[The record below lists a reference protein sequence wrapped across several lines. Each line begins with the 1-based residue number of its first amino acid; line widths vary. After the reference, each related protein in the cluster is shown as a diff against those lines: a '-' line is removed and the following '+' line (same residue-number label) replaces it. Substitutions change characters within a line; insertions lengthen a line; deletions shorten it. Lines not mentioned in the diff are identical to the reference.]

1 MKVTDEMITAAI
13 TAYHDEYHAEYPEI
27 RHDMRQAIEA
37 AMQAAWTKFDIND
50 PTTYPSAGTH
60 AFMYLVVT
68 TNGVQ
73 PIKIIAHWDGR
84 NWFAD
89 QRYIEVSYWM
99 QIPAYKGE

>member
-1 MKVTDEMITAAI
+1 MKVTDEMVNAARKVMDK
-13 TAYHDEYHAEYPEI
+13 TYADQDVKA
-27 RHDMRQAIEA
+27 RDVIEA

-99 QIPAYKGE
+99 QIPEYKGEQK